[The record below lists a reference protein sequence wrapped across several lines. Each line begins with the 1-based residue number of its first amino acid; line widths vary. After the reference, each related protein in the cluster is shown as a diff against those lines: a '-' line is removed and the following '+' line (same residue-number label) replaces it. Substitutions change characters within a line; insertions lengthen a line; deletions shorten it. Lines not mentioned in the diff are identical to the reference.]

1 MSRQEAV
8 ARSENDAFDVRCS
21 ILKGYLVIQP
31 YHEENETEA
40 SWKRCSPE
48 EMEYLS
54 EQRCGL
60 TIEQRRQCV
69 V

>member
-8 ARSENDAFDVRCS
+8 ARSENDAGS